1 MVTTFVI
8 GLREGLE
15 AVLIVS
21 IIAAFLRRNGIPR
34 WPMWCGVSLAV
45 LISIGVGLALQA
57 FEQSLPQSKQEGME
71 SIIGLVAV
79 TFVTGMIVWM
89 GKNARGLKAELEGSA
104 RAAASK
110 GTGWALAGMAFLAV
124 VKEGFE
130 TAVFLLA
137 TLHASASASSAAL
150 GAAIGILVACVVG
163 YILYAGG
170 TRLNLARFFKI
181 SGVFLVFVAGG
192 LLLTAFR
199 TARGAGWIDIGQQH
213 TVDLSWL
220 SPIGSVRSALITGV
234 LGIPADP
241 RVIEALA
248 WLCYVIPVLAIAVW
262 PRRWQ
267 PGPARVPTVKFSL
280 AAVAA
285 LAAVTL
291 PLAVPTGRPEVPA
304 AIALTTGKADPRG
317 TSAPKAAT
325 ASLRTHG
332 GSATLVVRE
341 GDTTRSVTF
350 AASTR
355 TATRHLGA
363 AAEKWT
369 DRARTADE
377 AHPSTL
383 TIGEL
388 AGLFG
393 RVPVGISNTQNP
405 GPYHAVWNTT
415 ATTALWVAHHGILDT
430 RRVDQTTLTLT
441 GGGLTQPRTLTL
453 TQPAWSVPGGVASA
467 AGEAVAAGD
476 VTAHER
482 LLWRAW
488 LPVALAA
495 AALGLALTGW
505 RTRGKQARGETPA
518 LVPAGTV
525 GISPGAPDSTNTD
538 GAQASAEPPRS
549 TDHVDN

>member
-1 MVTTFVI
+1 MLTTFVI

-34 WPMWCGVSLAV
+34 RPMWCGVALAV
-45 LISIGVGLALQA
+45 LISVGVGLALQA

-71 SIIGLVAV
+71 SVIGLVAV

-89 GKNARGLKAELEGSA
+89 GRNARGLRAELEGSA

-137 TLHASASASSAAL
+137 TLHASTSASSAAL
-150 GAAIGILVACVVG
+150 GAAIGIVVACVVG
-163 YILYAGG
+163 YVLYAGG
-170 TRLNLARFFKI
+170 TRLNLAKFFKI

-241 RVIEALA
+241 RAIEALA
-248 WLCYVIPVLAIAVW
+248 WLCYVIPVLAVAVW
-262 PRRWQ
+262 PRRWR
-267 PGPARVPTVKFSL
+267 PSPARVPAVKFSL
-280 AAVAA
+280 AALAA
-285 LAAVTL
+285 LAALTL
-291 PLAVPTGRPEVPA
+291 PLAVPAGRPEVPSTIELSA
-304 AIALTTGKADPRG
+304 GK
-317 TSAPKAAT
+317 TSPLRTPAPKAAT
-325 ASLRTHG
+325 ASLSTHG
-332 GSATLVVRE
+332 GSASLAVRE
-341 GDTTRSVTF
+341 GGATRTLAF
-350 AASTR
+350 AASARTVTNHLGVTAEQWTDRTR
-355 TATRHLGA
+355 TADDG
-363 AAEKWT
+363 
-369 DRARTADE
+369 
-377 AHPSTL
+377 HPSTL
-383 TIGEL
+383 TIGAL
-388 AGLFG
+388 AALFG

-405 GPYHAVWNTT
+405 GPYHAVWDTR
-415 ATTALWVAHHGILDT
+415 ATTTLWAAHHGILDV
-430 RRVDQTTLTLT
+430 RRVDETTLTLT
-441 GGGLTQPRTLTL
+441 GGGLAQPRTLTL
-453 TQPAWSVPGGVASA
+453 TQPYWSVPSGVAA
-467 AGEAVAAGD
+467 RTGEAVAAGE

-488 LPVALAA
+488 LPVALGA

-505 RTRGKQARGETPA
+505 RTRSKQARTAAYAGGPA
-518 LVPAGTV
+518 DAAGA
-525 GISPGAPDSTNTD
+525 SSGAADSTHTGD
-538 GAQASAEPPRS
+538 EASQEPPRS
-549 TDHVDN
+549 TDHVGH